1 MSQQSLSVVGCCILE
16 LLSSSTTL
24 SYSRPC
30 SRHGPRDSVAHP
42 QTTNDDADS
51 TEAPQDPQ
59 GGALGARKVS
69 LRRVHPSSS
78 ASHVDRRERFELLQT
93 IQCCYDSGSN
103 QLLAAYRINRPHSPP
118 EAFVRSPTA
127 SRMTLITED
136 SMVEE
141 KPSPTKYIRWSNPFV
156 YCSLGYSTSS
166 GGALCLSQAG
176 STSHDTW
183 TSVPREQLDHRPT
196 S

>member
-127 SRMTLITED
+127 SRMTLITDYGGFDGRGEA
-136 SMVEE
+136 VAHQ
-141 KPSPTKYIRWSNPFV
+141 V
-156 YCSLGYSTSS
+156 YTLVQSLRVLLARLLDFFRG
-166 GGALCLSQAG
+166 C
-176 STSHDTW
+176 
-183 TSVPREQLDHRPT
+183 SVPLTSWFHEPRHLDFRST
-196 S
+196 RAA